1 MGVFYIYNLTSK
13 LTSSIISVLST
24 EITYHPTEIQFPKK
38 KKFNGQKKIS
48 HLKETGNNFTSTE
61 P

>member
-24 EITYHPTEIQFPKK
+24 EITYYPTEIQFKK
-38 KKFNGQKKIS
+38 KKIVTVKK
-48 HLKETGNNFTSTE
+48 KFPT
-61 P
+61 